1 MSSLSLILKTFQMP
15 RHFTSSSQFTH
26 DKQDVRCMERYVPSN
41 DISTNTKKL
50 HKLLTLEGLPRGVHL
65 STFECSVFL
74 GYDAC
79 YVGAKV
85 SQGQHVVI
93 CQRHA
98 WTQAESQ
105 LLFFKKKF
113 MQCYRQSK
121 SSPSFSFQDKYIAYF
136 LIIACHC

>member
-1 MSSLSLILKTFQMP
+1 MKCKSMSSLSLILKTFQMP
-15 RHFTSSSQFTH
+15 RHFPSSSQFTH

-79 YVGAKV
+79 YVGAKL

-98 WTQAESQ
+98 WAQAESQ
-105 LLFFKKKF
+105 LLFFNLF
-113 MQCYRQSK
+113 FYAVLASV
-121 SSPSFSFQDKYIAYF
+121 
-136 LIIACHC
+136 